1 MYADNCAM
9 QLVRRPKQFDVI
21 VTDNLFGDLLSDCA
35 AMLTGRLGMLPSAS
49 LGAPDA
55 GGRRK
60 GLYEPVHGSAP
71 DIAGQGLANP
81 LACIL
86 SFAMLLRY
94 SFDLPDAADLV
105 ERAVSA
111 TLDAG
116 YRTPDIAQ
124 DGTTRVGTAGMGDAV
139 LKELD
144 RLAA

>member
-1 MYADNCAM
+1 
-9 QLVRRPKQFDVI
+9 
-21 VTDNLFGDLLSDCA
+21 
-35 AMLTGRLGMLPSAS
+35 
-49 LGAPDA
+49 
-55 GGRRK
+55 
-60 GLYEPVHGSAP
+60 
-71 DIAGQGLANP
+71 
-81 LACIL
+81 
-86 SFAMLLRY
+86 MLLRY

-116 YRTPDIAQ
+116 YRTPDITQ